1 MSDNLN
7 KVVEEQLSKLKVPKM
22 IVWLDKEMKVETT
35 NLTEK
40 TIDEIMVIINNEK
53 IALIQE
59 LIDDDTIVYF
69 NDDRDEDGHI
79 FISDLKK
86 CIATLKKGEKL

>member
-1 MSDNLN
+1 MT
-7 KVVEEQLSKLKVPKM
+7 
-22 IVWLDKEMKVETT
+22 LD
-35 NLTEK
+35 
-40 TIDEIMVIINNEK
+40 EK

-69 NDDRDEDGHI
+69 NDVWDKDGHI

-86 CIATLKKGEKL
+86 LKATLKKGDK